1 MKKMTGDERRALVDE
16 LLLALDRGEIT
27 LGKMLKQLRLQ
38 LTGMNQDDFAVL
50 VGVSRRTL
58 SEIERDLANPSMDT
72 INRVLRPFALKLTL
86 VPRQRSE

>member
-1 MKKMTGDERRALVDE
+1 MKRMTGDERRVLVDN

-38 LTGMNQDDFAVL
+38 LTEMNQDEFAAL

-72 INRVLRPFALKLTL
+72 VNRVYRPFALKLTL
-86 VPRQRSE
+86 VPRRHPE

>member
-1 MKKMTGDERRALVDE
+1 MKKMTGDERRALVDD
-16 LLLALDRGEIT
+16 LLLALNRGEIT
-27 LGKMLKQLRLQ
+27 LGQMLKKLRVQ
-38 LTGMNQDDFAVL
+38 LTGMKQDDFAAL

-72 INRVLRPFALKLTL
+72 VNRVCRPFALKLTL